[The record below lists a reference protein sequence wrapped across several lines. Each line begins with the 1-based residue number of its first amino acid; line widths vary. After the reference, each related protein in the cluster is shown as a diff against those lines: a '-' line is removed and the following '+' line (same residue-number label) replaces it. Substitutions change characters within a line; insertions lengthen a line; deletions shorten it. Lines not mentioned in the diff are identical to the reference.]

1 MMTPFCVINNYYGI
15 RKFLLNI
22 TKMSKFLQ
30 KIGKMASICVF
41 KNYFGIREFLLNITK
56 TGRTV

>member
-1 MMTPFCVINNYYGI
+1 
-15 RKFLLNI
+15 
-22 TKMSKFLQ
+22 MSKFLQ